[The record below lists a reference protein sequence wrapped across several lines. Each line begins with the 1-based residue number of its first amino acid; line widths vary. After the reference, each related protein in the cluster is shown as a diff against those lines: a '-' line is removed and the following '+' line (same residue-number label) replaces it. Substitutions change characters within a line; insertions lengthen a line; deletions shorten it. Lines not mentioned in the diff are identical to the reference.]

1 MFFALL
7 ITTLFYF
14 FFFKIIIAIT
24 LIRYLVKN
32 FISCLEACSEVIF
45 FSPFGDSFCD
55 YLKIAN
61 DLSVKLCDNAMQTLS
76 ISAYIRI

>member
-1 MFFALL
+1 MFFVLL
-7 ITTLFYF
+7 IVTLFYF
-14 FFFKIIIAIT
+14 SYFKIIIAIT

-32 FISCLEACSEVIF
+32 FISCLDCLEVIF
-45 FSPFGDSFCD
+45 FSPFGESFCD
-55 YLKIAN
+55 FLKIAN